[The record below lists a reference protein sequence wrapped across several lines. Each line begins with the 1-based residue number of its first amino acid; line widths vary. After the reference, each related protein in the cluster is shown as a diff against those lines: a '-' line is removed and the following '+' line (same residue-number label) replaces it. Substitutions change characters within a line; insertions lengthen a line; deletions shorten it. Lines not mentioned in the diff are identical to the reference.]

1 MEKEPSPSQP
11 KKRQASFLSAAG
23 SRELLKRTQLAFQEP
38 DRGLR
43 ARLLSYLLLTFTLAS
58 LLSVILEWLTVG
70 TPTNTLWILIV
81 AAGFA
86 TAYVLNRRK
95 YYTLALGFALA
106 AIAFS
111 ILYST
116 IDSQQ
121 PAYLEFLVLVV
132 LLSSLFLSP
141 WLTVLTSAGC
151 VAAVPILAAVY
162 PWVTLDDSTATAFLI
177 GLTGAVAT
185 VAAIVQLRDS
195 RQIEEQARQMG
206 EDRRILQ
213 EEMEKRIAAEERL
226 IYEALHDPLTSLPNR
241 RLFISRL
248 EHSREWNKRYPNDL
262 FAVVYMDFDRF
273 KGVNDSL
280 GHSVGDELLVSLAN
294 RLKSAVR
301 SADTVA
307 RMGGDEFAI
316 LLEGVRNEEEVHAIL
331 ERLQDRIATPFEIFG
346 NLIVM
351 TASIGVVLDPRG
363 YERIDDIIRDA
374 DFAMY
379 RAKVSG
385 KNSYKVFD
393 IAMRTEADDEMQLE
407 SGLRSAVGDEEF
419 KVQYLPVYS
428 LQTRRVTRFE
438 ALLRWDHPQ
447 RGMLYPSDF
456 LRTAEESG
464 LIIPIGEWLLEQACK
479 QMKRWQDEI
488 PMDPPLS
495 VSVNLSKRQF
505 AQVDLVER
513 IEAILERTGLP
524 AKYLSLE
531 LAEMTL
537 IEDVDGSVEKINQL
551 HELGVGVEIDDFGTG
566 YSSLGYLRRLPV
578 NHLKIDR
585 SFTST
590 LGVSESAVPIIR
602 AIIAMANSLGIEVIA
617 EGIET
622 EEQADNLVKLKCGYG
637 QGFFFNKPVDADL
650 AGEMINQPV

>member
-1 MEKEPSPSQP
+1 
-11 KKRQASFLSAAG
+11 
-23 SRELLKRTQLAFQEP
+23 
-38 DRGLR
+38 
-43 ARLLSYLLLTFTLAS
+43 
-58 LLSVILEWLTVG
+58 
-70 TPTNTLWILIV
+70 
-81 AAGFA
+81 
-86 TAYVLNRRK
+86 
-95 YYTLALGFALA
+95 
-106 AIAFS
+106 
-111 ILYST
+111 
-116 IDSQQ
+116 
-121 PAYLEFLVLVV
+121 
-132 LLSSLFLSP
+132 
-141 WLTVLTSAGC
+141 
-151 VAAVPILAAVY
+151 
-162 PWVTLDDSTATAFLI
+162 
-177 GLTGAVAT
+177 
-185 VAAIVQLRDS
+185 
-195 RQIEEQARQMG
+195 
-206 EDRRILQ
+206 
-213 EEMEKRIAAEERL
+213 
-226 IYEALHDPLTSLPNR
+226 
-241 RLFISRL
+241 
-248 EHSREWNKRYPNDL
+248 
-262 FAVVYMDFDRF
+262 MDFDRF
-273 KGVNDSL
+273 KSVNDSL

-301 SADTVA
+301 TADTVA

-316 LLEGVRNEEEVHAIL
+316 LLEGVQNEAEVHVIL
-331 ERLQDRIATPFEIFG
+331 QRLQDRLAVPFEISG

-351 TASIGVVLDPRG
+351 TTSIGVVLDPRG

-379 RAKVSG
+379 RAKIGG
-385 KNSYKVFD
+385 KDRYKVFD
-393 IAMRTEADDEMQLE
+393 IAMRTEADDELQLE
-407 SGLRSAVGDEEF
+407 SGLRSALRDQEF

-464 LIIPIGEWLLEQACK
+464 LIIPIGEWLLEQACE
-479 QMKRWQDEI
+479 QMKQWQDQI
-488 PMDPPLS
+488 HMDRPLS
-495 VSVNLSKRQF
+495 VSVNLSRRQF

-513 IEAILERTGLP
+513 IEAILKRTELP
-524 AKYLSLE
+524 AEYLSLE

-602 AIIAMANSLGIEVIA
+602 AIIAMASSLGIEVIA

-622 EEQADNLVKLKCGYG
+622 KEQADNLVKLKCGYG

-650 AGEMINQPV
+650 AGELINQPV